1 MNGPESRSL
10 DRILIEG
17 LRFQCIIGINDWERV
32 AKQPIEIDLTLYVD
46 LAKAA
51 ESDDVEHTVNYRTV
65 SQNVRDF
72 VEGSSFG
79 LVEKLS
85 DGVARLCLQDERVQ
99 RVDVRLMKPGAL
111 RLGRSV
117 GLDITR
123 TRDDL

>member
-1 MNGPESRSL
+1 MSEGSL

-17 LRFQCIIGINDWERV
+17 LLFNCIIGINDWERV
-32 AKQPIEIDLTLYVD
+32 AKQPVEIDITLYAD
-46 LAKAA
+46 LSKAA
-51 ESDDVEHTVNYRTV
+51 ESDDVNDTINYRTI
-65 SQNVRDF
+65 SQSVRDF

-85 DGVARLCLQDERVQ
+85 DGVAKLCLDDDKVQ
-99 RVDVRLMKPGAL
+99 RVDVRLRKPGAL

-123 TRDDL
+123 TRADL

>member
-1 MNGPESRSL
+1 M

-17 LRFQCIIGINDWERV
+17 LKFDCIIGINDWERV
-32 AKQPIEIDLTLYVD
+32 AKQPIEIDLTLHAD
-46 LAKAA
+46 LSKPAA
-51 ESDDVEHTVNYRTV
+51 SDDVEDTINYRTI
-65 SQNVRDF
+65 SRSVRDF

-85 DGVARLCLQDERVQ
+85 DGVARLCLEDERVQ
-99 RVDVRLMKPGAL
+99 RVDVRLRKPGAL

-117 GLDITR
+117 GIDITR